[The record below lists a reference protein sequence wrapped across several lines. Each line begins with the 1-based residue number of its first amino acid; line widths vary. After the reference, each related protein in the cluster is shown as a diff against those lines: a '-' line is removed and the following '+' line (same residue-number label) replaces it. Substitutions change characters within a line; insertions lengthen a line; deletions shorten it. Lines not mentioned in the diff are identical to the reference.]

1 MRLPRRFLA
10 IGATS
15 AAIPLAVRA
24 LSAQPA
30 VVSPSETMRH
40 RVVLQIS
47 EDDPKTM
54 NVALNNAE
62 NLTDYYESRGESVQI
77 EFVAYGPGL
86 AMMRSDISPV
96 KERLEH
102 ISGTMKNITFA
113 GCGNT
118 LRKAS
123 KMEGKKISL
132 LPQVHVVPTGIVRIV
147 QLQEE
152 GWSYVRP

>member
-1 MRLPRRFLA
+1 MHLARRFLA
-10 IGATS
+10 IGAAW
-15 AAIPLAVRA
+15 AAVPLALRA
-24 LSAQPA
+24 WSAPPA
-30 VVSPSETMRH
+30 VAASNQTMRH
-40 RVVLQIS
+40 RVVIQIS

-62 NLTDYYESRGESVQI
+62 NLTDYYQSQGDQVRI

-96 KERLEH
+96 KAKLEQL
-102 ISGTMKNITFA
+102 SGTMKNIAFS

-118 LRKAS
+118 LRKATIS
-123 KMEGKKISL
+123 EGRKISL
-132 LPQVHVVPTGIVRIV
+132 LPQAHVVPTGIVRIV
-147 QLQEE
+147 QLQEQ